1 MNRRDFVQSTG
12 KWLLALAGLGFGHT
26 MAGMK
31 SAAVTPPGADKSVTL
46 FLCGDVMTGR
56 GIDQV
61 LPHPC
66 DPQIHEHYMKSALG
80 YLKIAEEVNGPI
92 PIPVDFSYI
101 WGDALGE
108 LDCKAPDLRIINLET
123 SVTTSDDFWPRKG
136 INYRMHPDNTPAIS
150 AASIDCCV
158 LANNHVLDWGYP
170 GLEETLDTLRE
181 AGLQISGAGRNLEQ
195 ARTPAIFDL
204 GEKGRVIVF
213 SLASETSGVPSAWAA
228 THDKAGV
235 NFINDFS
242 PASAN
247 RIADQVRALKQP
259 DDIVVLS
266 IHWGSNWGYEV
277 PFDQREFAHQLID
290 QAAIDVIHGHS
301 SHHPRGIEVYKNKPI
316 IYGCG
321 DFINDYEGISG
332 HESYRGD
339 LSLMYFLDIDPANG
353 KLIGLE
359 MVPHQIRKFRLN
371 QASKQDAAW
380 LKNTLHREGQ
390 KFNTRVD
397 LNKDGVL
404 ALRWRRYGSRA

>member
-12 KWLLALAGLGFGHT
+12 KWLLALAVPGFGHS

-31 SAAVTPPGADKSVTL
+31 SAVVTSPGVDKSVTL

-66 DPQIHEHYMKSALG
+66 DPLIHEHYIKSALG
-80 YLKIAEEVNGPI
+80 YVDIAEEVNGPI
-92 PIPVDFSYI
+92 PKPVDFSYI

-108 LDCKAPDLRIINLET
+108 LDGKAPDLRIINLET

-150 AASIDCCV
+150 AAGIDCCV

-170 GLEETLDTLRE
+170 GLEETLDTLRK
-181 AGLQISGAGRNLEQ
+181 AGLQTPGAGRNLEQ
-195 ARTPAIFDL
+195 ARAPAIFDL

-235 NFINDFS
+235 NFITDFS
-242 PASAN
+242 PASVNKIAN
-247 RIADQVRALKQP
+247 QVRALKQA

-266 IHWGSNWGYEV
+266 IHWGGNWGYEV
-277 PFDQREFAHQLID
+277 SFEQREFAHQLID
-290 QAAIDVIHGHS
+290 KAAIDLIHGHS
-301 SHHPRGIEVYKNKPI
+301 SHHPRGIEVYRNKPI

-332 HESYRGD
+332 HESFRDD
-339 LSLMYFLDIDPANG
+339 LSLMYFLDIAPANG

-371 QASKQDAAW
+371 RASKQDAAW